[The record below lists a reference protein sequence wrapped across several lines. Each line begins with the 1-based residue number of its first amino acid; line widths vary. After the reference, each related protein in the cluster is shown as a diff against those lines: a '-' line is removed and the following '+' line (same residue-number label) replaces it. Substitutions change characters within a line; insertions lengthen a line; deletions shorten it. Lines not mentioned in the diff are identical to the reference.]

1 MALYKIDNYTKHGI
15 LRSRI
20 IPWKDGKQ
28 FSINP
33 AGYGR
38 YVGVRRFK
46 YEYTHPQMAPR
57 LYTSHIDGK
66 KYITPTWQEVLPETT
81 LNDIEWVKPEI
92 VKEKPIKGVWEF
104 ESSSSKGK
112 FYSVKQNGVKFTCNC
127 PGFWR
132 AKDRDK
138 GCKHIQSVKKQLKK

>member
-1 MALYKIDNYTKHGI
+1 MALYKLDNYTKQGF

-33 AGYGR
+33 HGYGK

-57 LYTSHIDGK
+57 LYTSHQNGK
-66 KYITPTWQEVLPETT
+66 KYIIPTWQEVLPETT
-81 LNDIEWVKPEI
+81 LGDINWIKPKLK
-92 VKEKPIKGVWEF
+92 VKEKPVIKTHISGSGLGEYTT
-104 ESSSSKGK
+104 K
-112 FYSVKQNGVKFTCNC
+112 YYPCLC
-127 PGFWR
+127 P
-132 AKDRDK
+132 
-138 GCKHIQSVKKQLKK
+138 